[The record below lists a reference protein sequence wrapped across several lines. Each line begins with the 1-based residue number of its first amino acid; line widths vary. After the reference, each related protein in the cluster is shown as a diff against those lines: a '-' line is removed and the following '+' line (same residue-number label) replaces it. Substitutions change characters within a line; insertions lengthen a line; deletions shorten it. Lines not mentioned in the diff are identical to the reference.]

1 MFKYL
6 IFNNPTLYCKMNFF
20 KKRIKEFRK
29 TKKFDLL
36 TTLNIDKRN
45 VIKDFLANLF
55 VILSAMFLLTIIY
68 VGVILL
74 ILFLT
79 DKSFNTAGLVAIIV
93 AFIGIIGT
101 IYVEYKKRKDLKRDR
116 FDFVSKFNNSI
127 FNWN

>member
-127 FNWN
+127 FN